1 MMQLAITE
9 VEGDFF
15 TSRKN
20 GRLLT
25 GERNYSASKRNYSL
39 ECIHSSVPLVKEIR
53 SGMLYY
59 SRAKTS
65 KKIDEIYLVF
75 LSVRK
80 N

>member
-20 GRLLT
+20 GGLLT

-39 ECIHSSVPLVKEIR
+39 ECILISTTGKRDTFWHGILF
-53 SGMLYY
+53 
-59 SRAKTS
+59 AC
-65 KKIDEIYLVF
+65 
-75 LSVRK
+75 
-80 N
+80 

>member
-1 MMQLAITE
+1 MQLAITE

-39 ECIHSSVPLVKEIR
+39 ELISTAGKRDTFWHGILFAC
-53 SGMLYY
+53 
-59 SRAKTS
+59 
-65 KKIDEIYLVF
+65 
-75 LSVRK
+75 
-80 N
+80 